1 MIIGGLSWWSI
12 TQEPLVFL
20 YARVRGQIVGCL
32 VGSKA
37 AGGKKRVLGDKLA
50 GADSRNIGIDVNDCQ
65 MRMPRWVRFDSLKA
79 DLIH

>member
-1 MIIGGLSWWSI
+1 MVNYTRTVG
-12 TQEPLVFL
+12 VF
-20 YARVRGQIVGCL
+20 VRSRSGQIVGCL